1 MFRQPTPDEQE
12 VIADTLRRQHSAL
25 TTRERAAEVFVGGG
39 FVVAVALLWLLA
51 PPHSIAVAPAVICT
65 VVLVVAMR
73 VRIDTPFGF
82 TVPTQL
88 AFVPLLFAVPL
99 PLVPVAAA
107 LAAVCAR
114 LDGVVR
120 GELRPSR
127 LAQTVANAWYAIGPV
142 AVFAI
147 ARTPPGRAG
156 PALLLAALGA
166 QFVVDFAASGSRFA
180 ISRGAGLTEQLGETW
195 VYVVDAALSGVALV
209 VAEHVRSTPLAALA
223 PLPLLGLVALFAR
236 ERHQRLQSLLE
247 LNDAYR
253 LARDEALEASAM

>member
-51 PPHSIAVAPAVICT
+51 PPHSIAIAPAVICT

-99 PLVPVAAA
+99 AIVPIAVVAASA
-107 LAAVCAR
+107 LGKLIDVFS
-114 LDGVVR
+114 GK
-120 GELRPSR
+120 LRVSR
-127 LAQTVANAWYAIGPV
+127 LVHAIPNAGFSIGPV
-142 AVFAI
+142 VVFAI
-147 ARTPPGRAG
+147 AGVTP
-156 PALLLAALGA
+156 
-166 QFVVDFAASGSRFA
+166 
-180 ISRGAGLTEQLGETW
+180 
-195 VYVVDAALSGVALV
+195 
-209 VAEHVRSTPLAALA
+209 
-223 PLPLLGLVALFAR
+223 
-236 ERHQRLQSLLE
+236 
-247 LNDAYR
+247 
-253 LARDEALEASAM
+253 

>member
-99 PLVPVAAA
+99 ALVPIAAA
-107 LAAVCAR
+107 IAAVCAR
-114 LDGVVR
+114 LDDVVAGR
-120 GELRPSR
+120 LRPAR
-127 LAQTVANAWYAIGPV
+127 LVQTVANAWYAIGPV
-142 AVFAI
+142 AVFAL
-147 ARTPPGRAG
+147 ARTAPPHAG
-156 PALLLAALGA
+156 PALLLAAL
-166 QFVVDFAASGSRFA
+166 
-180 ISRGAGLTEQLGETW
+180 
-195 VYVVDAALSGVALV
+195 
-209 VAEHVRSTPLAALA
+209 
-223 PLPLLGLVALFAR
+223 
-236 ERHQRLQSLLE
+236 
-247 LNDAYR
+247 
-253 LARDEALEASAM
+253 